1 MTVPIVLVI
10 KSVSEVFLSMVNIC
24 RNSTKALRQVPRA
37 ERKMALGT
45 GGHLLFCKEYRPKKP
60 KGMKNR
66 TFAVRL
72 PFEK

>member
-1 MTVPIVLVI
+1 
-10 KSVSEVFLSMVNIC
+10 
-24 RNSTKALRQVPRA
+24 
-37 ERKMALGT
+37 MALGA